1 MASVVDRARRASG
14 FPRRLSRWWW
24 VGLAGAIVVIAV
36 LVVHPVLGGP
46 SFVPRLTIANPSEF
60 DVTVAVSP
68 VGRQERLPLGT
79 VGRRSS
85 IDVQDVIDQGSQ
97 WAFHFTAGGRDGGEV
112 HVPRA
117 DLGRNGW
124 RLQIPAE
131 VIARLR
137 ARGAAPPPF

>member
-112 HVPRA
+112 QVPRSE
-117 DLGRNGW
+117 LSRTGW
-124 RLQIPAE
+124 RLQIPEE
-131 VIARLR
+131 VAARLR
-137 ARGAAPPPF
+137 SGGAVPPPF

>member
-1 MASVVDRARRASG
+1 M
-14 FPRRLSRWWW
+14 
-24 VGLAGAIVVIAV
+24 VIAV

-124 RLQIPAE
+124 RLQIPTG
-131 VIARLR
+131 VVTRLR
-137 ARGAAPPPF
+137 AGGAEPPPF